1 MKTQR
6 LDPKKELSRQDGEFS
21 FQDKTNSRSIAGKHT
36 GNIDI
41 VAFIARLV
49 RIF

>member
-36 GNIDI
+36 GNR
-41 VAFIARLV
+41 FILLTRNFLLS
-49 RIF
+49 F